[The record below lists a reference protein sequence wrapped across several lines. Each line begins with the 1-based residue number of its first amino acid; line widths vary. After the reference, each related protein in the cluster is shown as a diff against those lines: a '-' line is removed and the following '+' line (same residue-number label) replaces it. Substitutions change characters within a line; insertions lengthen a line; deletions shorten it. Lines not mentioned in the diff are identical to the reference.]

1 MRKKPARGQRCG
13 PFGPA
18 EPSRKGRGTKGK
30 DEDGIPVEQGSRT
43 RFGGAHAVKPARAAG
58 EFTHGAACR

>member
-13 PFGPA
+13 PFGPTEA
-18 EPSRKGRGTKGK
+18 GRKGRGTKGK
-30 DEDGIPVEQGSRT
+30 DENRIPAEQGGRA

-58 EFTHGAACR
+58 EFTHGAAGR